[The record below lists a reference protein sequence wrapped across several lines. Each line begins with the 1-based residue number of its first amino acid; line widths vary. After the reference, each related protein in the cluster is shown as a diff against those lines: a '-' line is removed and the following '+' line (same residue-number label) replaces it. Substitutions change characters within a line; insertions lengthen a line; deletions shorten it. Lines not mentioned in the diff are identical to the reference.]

1 MKYVHPFPARMA
13 PEIILEEIKNL
24 PKKSV
29 VLDPM
34 CGSGMTLSH
43 CSQHGLKS
51 IGCDIDPLAQLISS
65 VASTSI
71 VVDEVWKEYENL
83 MKFIKS
89 TPKNQI
95 SLDWID
101 NDDETSNFI
110 NYWFAP
116 KQQKQL
122 RKFAAYFSDSSIDS
136 SDRHIK
142 LLKVALS
149 RLIITSKPKIS
160 LARDTAHSRPHKVI
174 TENDFD
180 IMAHYEKSVQHV
192 ITSLQRIDP
201 KTDAEIHLSCAK
213 NMVSIPDNT
222 IDAIITSPPY
232 LNAIDYLRGH
242 KFSLVWFGYKISELR
257 AIRTD
262 SAGSAKSYNYD
273 DVEFS
278 ALLNSIGLKEIDHQT
293 SRLLSRYL
301 VDLSGIISEMKRVL
315 KKNKPAY
322 VVIGNSNIKGNHI
335 QNNKILQFAAKRIG
349 FTVKD
354 EKTREIPDSKRYLP
368 IQVSNNNALASRMR
382 TEHIIQ
388 LQG

>member
-13 PEIILEEIKNL
+13 PEIILDEIKNL

-95 SLDWID
+95 VLDWID

-122 RKFAAYFSDSSIDS
+122 RKFAAYFSNSSIDS

-192 ITSLQRIDP
+192 IASLQKINP
-201 KTDAEIHLSCAK
+201 KTDAEIYLSCAK
-213 NMVSIPDNT
+213 NMMSIPDNT
-222 IDAIITSPPY
+222 IDVIITSPPY

-301 VDLSGIISEMKRVL
+301 VDLSGIVSEMRRVL

-322 VVIGNSNIKGNHI
+322 VVIGNSKIKGNHI

-349 FTVKD
+349 FTVKG